1 MADEQQ
7 DLNLEDV
14 GLEDVGAGAEE
25 AGGPKRGGIFSGL
38 ILTILKWVAIGIG
51 FIILGVTTTFITVR
65 AIGAGRAGRGVSAES
80 PAYEAKSPVLAWS
93 DQIPDIRG
101 QTADDSPAIFLVR
114 IGLGYDPE
122 DKEISVEIGNRTP
135 EIQDLVLKYLSQK
148 PASELVARNYNDMQA
163 ELLTEIN
170 SLMRTGKVKRVVFKQ
185 FSVIR

>member
-14 GLEDVGAGAEE
+14 GASAEE
-25 AGGPKRGGIFSGL
+25 AGGPKGGGIFSGL
-38 ILTILKWVAIGIG
+38 ILTILKWAAIGIG
-51 FIILGVTTTFITVR
+51 FIILGVTTTVITVNLVNR
-65 AIGAGRAGRGVSAES
+65 GRAGSGVSAES
-80 PAYEAKSPVLAWS
+80 PAYQAKSAPLFWS

-122 DKEISVEIGNRTP
+122 DKEISVEIGARTP

-148 PASELVARNYNDMQA
+148 PASELVARNYNDLQA
-163 ELLTEIN
+163 ELLTQIN
-170 SLMRTGKVKRVVFKQ
+170 ALMRNGKVKKVVFKQ